1 MDNIRFL
8 IVTAGWNCEQ
18 YVERCLNSIKAQTY
32 KNYKVLAIDDCSDD
46 NTWHKITDN
55 AVDGIMAMRHAE
67 KRGGM
72 FNYFLIPQAKE
83 NYDVICFVG
92 LDDWLEPNALELT
105 AEQYKQGKL
114 HTYSAYK
121 NTDGFVYTDLF
132 YSEEIQKNRTYRSD
146 KYRCT
151 GFVSC
156 TRELFMAVNLPEQC
170 PVEETI
176 YYNLEFSM
184 QLLELAGS
192 ERIRVIT
199 EPIYN
204 YNHNRPDNT
213 ANRFGRNPEVYKK
226 IMSRPKRELY
236 ENT

>member
-1 MDNIRFL
+1 MDEIRFL

-18 YVERCLNSIKAQTY
+18 YVERCLNSIKTQTY
-32 KNYKVLAIDDCSDD
+32 KNYQVLAINDCSNDRTWGEILKAADD
-46 NTWHKITDN
+46 EWMGVNHKD
-55 AVDGIMAMRHAE
+55 R
-67 KRGGM
+67 RGGM
-72 FNYFLIPQAKE
+72 FNYVFVPRDIE

-105 AEQYKQGKL
+105 AEQYKQGNL

-132 YSEEIQKNRTYRSD
+132 YSEEIKKNRSYRSD

-192 ERIRVIT
+192 ERIGVIT

-213 ANRFGRNPEVYKK
+213 ANRFGRNMDVYKK